1 MTQKNGQST
10 IRIGTGPWLRLLAL
24 LAALLLLAAAC
35 SSSDTTAEDVE
46 AGATDASTEESSD
59 ANDGDAATESED
71 ATDEAAAAGD
81 DSAGV
86 ADDEELVIG
95 MGFSPR
101 SLWANSST
109 AQQEVNISEQ
119 ITEKLIE
126 FGPNAEFEPR
136 LASSWEQV
144 DDTTLELELE
154 EGVTF
159 TNGEAFNAESAVY
172 SLEVMLNSAAY
183 GTFTSAIA
191 SAEAVDEYTVRI
203 TTASPTGLH
212 MAALAVGSFQYP
224 MAHFEE
230 VGEEA
235 FGTAPIGTGPYIL
248 DELVLGEEVRLVANQ
263 DYWNGAPDI
272 ETVVFRTIPEPSSQ
286 LAALETGEIGLLL
299 DMPLDA
305 ADRIES
311 SPDLQVIGRPGSRM
325 YSLTMSAISD
335 SPMAE
340 PAVRA
345 AVKYALDVEAII
357 AGPLQGRG
365 VQLQDQ
371 MLTEAYFGFD
381 PTREAVEYDPERAI
395 EMLAEA
401 GYPDGFDAVFKY
413 PSGRYVKDAEVSQ
426 VIAAQLAEVG
436 INVTQEVLEP
446 GTFLDQLSNLEL
458 NDMYFG
464 GTLPPA
470 DAHYVYFQYE
480 CEWRYA
486 YYCRDDI
493 DELLV
498 EGTSTADADE
508 RMAIYDEMRAIFDED
523 PPAVPLYVTED
534 LYGATAALSGFTPWA
549 SQFVDVRSF
558 VLDS

>member
-1 MTQKNGQST
+1 MTHMNGQDT
-10 IRIGTGPWLRLLAL
+10 IRIGTGPLLRLLAA
-24 LAALLLLAAAC
+24 LAALLLLTAAC
-35 SSSDTTAEDVE
+35 SSSDTTAEDAEVDD
-46 AGATDASTEESSD
+46 TDAVAEATADVEDEEAPTGDDATEE
-59 ANDGDAATESED
+59 AAET
-71 ATDEAAAAGD
+71 D
-81 DSAGV
+81 DSGDS

-144 DDTTLELELE
+144 DDTTLELVLE

-272 ETVVFRTIPEPSSQ
+272 ERVIFRTIPEPSSQ

-345 AVKYALDVEAII
+345 AIKYALDVEAII

-381 PTREAVEYDPERAI
+381 PTREAVEYDPDRAI
-395 EMLAEA
+395 ELLAEA

-498 EGTSTADADE
+498 EGTSTADAEE

>member
-1 MTQKNGQST
+1 MTHMNGQDT
-10 IRIGTGPWLRLLAL
+10 IRIRTGPWLRLLAA
-24 LAALLLLAAAC
+24 LAALLLLTAAC
-35 SSSDTTAEDVE
+35 SSSDTTAEDAEVDDTDAV
-46 AGATDASTEESSD
+46 AGATADVEDEEAPTGDDATE
-59 ANDGDAATESED
+59 DAAET
-71 ATDEAAAAGD
+71 D
-81 DSAGV
+81 DSGDS

-136 LASSWEQV
+136 LASSWEQI
-144 DDTTLELELE
+144 DDTTLELVLE

-272 ETVVFRTIPEPSSQ
+272 ERVIFRTIPEPSSQ

-345 AVKYALDVEAII
+345 AIKYALDVEAII

-381 PTREAVEYDPERAI
+381 PTREAVEYDPDRAI
-395 EMLAEA
+395 ELLAEA

-498 EGTSTADADE
+498 EGTSTADAEE

>member
-1 MTQKNGQST
+1 MTHMNGQDT
-10 IRIGTGPWLRLLAL
+10 IRIGTGPWLRLLAA
-24 LAALLLLAAAC
+24 LAALLLLTAAC
-35 SSSDTTAEDVE
+35 SSSDTTAEDAEVDD
-46 AGATDASTEESSD
+46 TDAVAEATADVEDEEAPTGDDATE
-59 ANDGDAATESED
+59 DAAET
-71 ATDEAAAAGD
+71 D
-81 DSAGV
+81 DSGDS

-144 DDTTLELELE
+144 DDTTLELVLE

-272 ETVVFRTIPEPSSQ
+272 ERVIFRTIPEPSSQ

-345 AVKYALDVEAII
+345 AIKYALDVEAII

-381 PTREAVEYDPERAI
+381 PAREAVEYDPDRAI
-395 EMLAEA
+395 ELLAEA

-498 EGTSTADADE
+498 EGTSTADAEE